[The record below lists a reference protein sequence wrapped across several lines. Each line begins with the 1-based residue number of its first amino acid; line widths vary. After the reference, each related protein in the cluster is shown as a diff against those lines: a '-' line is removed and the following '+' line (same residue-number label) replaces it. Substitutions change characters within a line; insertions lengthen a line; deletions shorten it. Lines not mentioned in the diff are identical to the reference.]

1 MKNYIKNN
9 PLLNLS
15 RIEKEMGINPQAQS
29 LSKWLRGVQ
38 ELSPKWH
45 DKLEEVLIKHTS
57 YKIDE

>member
-1 MKNYIKNN
+1 MKDYIKNN
-9 PLLNLS
+9 PIISLS
-15 RIEKEMGINPQAQS
+15 RIEAEMGISKNAQS

-45 DKLEEVLIKHTS
+45 NKLEEVLIKHTS